1 MTQISRTSWLL
12 LTLTFVFVAC
22 STVPL
27 TGRKQLNI
35 IPAST
40 MLSMSFQEYGD
51 FLKSNKLSNDQAA
64 TAMVKNVGAR
74 ISRAVEQYMSQQGL
88 SSHLKGYAWEFNLVQ
103 SDEVNAWCMPG
114 GKVVFYTGILPITR
128 DEAGIAVVMGHEVAH
143 AVAEHGGERMSQG
156 LLAEMGGMALSAALD
171 KEPEKTKALW
181 MTAFGIG
188 AQVGVL
194 LPFSRT
200 QESEADRLGLIFMS
214 MAGYDPNTA
223 VAFWERMAAQ
233 KGGQSP
239 PEFLS
244 THPSDQ
250 TRINDIKKHIPEA
263 MRFYKPGG

>member
-1 MTQISRTSWLL
+1 
-12 LTLTFVFVAC
+12 
-22 STVPL
+22 VPL

-74 ISRAVEQYMSQQGL
+74 ISRAVTQYMSQQGL
-88 SSHLKGYAWEFNLVQ
+88 SSHLNGYAWEFNLVQ

-114 GKVVFYTGILPITR
+114 GKVVFYSGILPITR
-128 DEAGIAVVMGHEVAH
+128 DEAGIAVVMGHEIAH

-263 MRFYKPGG
+263 MRFYKPAG